1 MNNFNLQVYK
11 RVQQSIIRTQATL
24 TTSQEEMTTLKVW
37 QLVKCS

>member
-11 RVQQSIIRTQATL
+11 RVQLSIIRIQAAL

-37 QLVKCS
+37 QFIKYS